1 MMLIAHINSIMNSP
15 PKKRVLNRPNWGGC
29 IPSLALGANTQPA
42 TTPNTPVAQASS
54 QTSYSAD
61 LQHKWKKCKN
71 VLAPCLVPVML
82 PSSAWIISSG
92 KVDDIMTPIL
102 NISGAGAVHGMP
114 KYLSSA
120 RGELQ
125 GITAISIILNL
136 LSDYHHKRITTSSI
150 CGNIG
155 VINKCTNGHFSS
167 LRHNRGANLC
177 RGNIRSDPR

>member
-1 MMLIAHINSIMNSP
+1 MEEMQKCSGAL
-15 PKKRVLNRPNWGGC
+15 
-29 IPSLALGANTQPA
+29 LGASDASFKDGRA
-42 TTPNTPVAQASS
+42 T
-54 QTSYSAD
+54 
-61 LQHKWKKCKN
+61 H
-71 VLAPCLVPVML
+71 
-82 PSSAWIISSG
+82 AWIISSG
-92 KVDDIMTPIL
+92 KVDDIMNPIL